1 MDKNKYV
8 LAFAIMVVAFI
19 VTACDLKLVV
29 LLQLTVLT
37 VYIFL
42 YGKTY
47 LVRLNICID
56 YYFSL

>member
-8 LAFAIMVVAFI
+8 LAYAIMVIAFI

>member
-56 YYFSL
+56 CYFSL